1 MASQQDSIIAAWLTA
16 IERWREARRAL
27 GEWRTTNPYPSAD
40 LSRQDHDEAAGALS
54 RWEQGN
60 DRFAPAYG
68 DAVDALVSLP
78 APNMDA
84 VIVKLQLAREAL
96 AEGLEDSVA
105 PIVEAVEWDLRRLS
119 DEQNQ
124 PN

>member
-1 MASQQDSIIAAWLTA
+1 MASQQDSMIAAWLTA

-27 GEWRTTNPYPSAD
+27 GEWRTTKPYPCAD
-40 LSRQDHDEAAGALS
+40 LLPEDYGDAADALS

-68 DAVDALVSLP
+68 DAVDALVALP
-78 APNMDA
+78 APNVDA
-84 VIVKLQLAREAL
+84 VIVKLQLAREAM

-105 PIVEAVEWDLRRLS
+105 PILEAVEWDLRRLS
-119 DEQNQ
+119 DEQNR